1 MRRPGSDI
9 RSRWPTHGLRWW
21 IRHTHVPELRLPAA
35 SGDRAP
41 QEQRD
46 RPTRLRARTG
56 VAHAAAALSRRLV
69 PPLASA
75 PVRSVLLPL
84 SPASA
89 RRSGATD
96 APDSQT
102 SSLLQTA
109 PGSALA
115 SPSSSAC
122 LSVRFPSPLFPSPA
136 LLPPREPSPSESMDA
151 LFAPES
157 KSLAFARMRS
167 GDPDLTRGSAPLA
180 ARHVAR
186 LAAFQMTSRGFR
198 TRLARR
204 QATSFLPLLFLPSE
218 PLALT
223 PRTNFSDRHL
233 REGPVL

>member
-9 RSRWPTHGLRWW
+9 RSRWPTHGLRGW
-21 IRHTHVPELRLPAA
+21 IRHALVPEPRLLAA
-35 SGDRAP
+35 SGDRVP
-41 QEQRD
+41 EEHRD

-56 VAHAAAALSRRLV
+56 VAHAAAALSRPLV

-89 RRSGATD
+89 RQSGATD

-122 LSVRFPSPLFPSPA
+122 LSVRFPSPLFRPPA
-136 LLPPREPSPSESMDA
+136 LLPPREPSLSESMDA
-151 LFAPES
+151 LLALQG
-157 KSLAFARMRS
+157 KSLASARMRS
-167 GDPDLTRGSAPLA
+167 GDPDRSRSSAP
-180 ARHVAR
+180 
-186 LAAFQMTSRGFR
+186 
-198 TRLARR
+198 
-204 QATSFLPLLFLPSE
+204 
-218 PLALT
+218 
-223 PRTNFSDRHL
+223 
-233 REGPVL
+233 